1 MEASGSTAQCS
12 SDTFGSHY
20 TIPKPETQI
29 RYQRSNNLPHEEIL
43 NPIELISFYNII
55 SPQGLMHSPEG
66 NSSRAIT
73 MGLLHSTSGG
83 SRLSCSLE
91 DCKVKT

>member
-29 RYQRSNNLPHEEIL
+29 RYQRPNNLPHEEML
-43 NPIELISFYNII
+43 NPIELISFFNII
-55 SPQGLMHSPEG
+55 S
-66 NSSRAIT
+66 T
-73 MGLLHSTSGG
+73 
-83 SRLSCSLE
+83 
-91 DCKVKT
+91 